1 MRSSDAAPLS
11 RRAFVRSLG
20 VAGAALA
27 AAPWLAG
34 RSATVPHGERS
45 LVVIHLAGG
54 HDGLST
60 FVPCDD
66 DGYHRARPTLA
77 LQRRDTVQLG
87 EAVWLNRAAADLA
100 EIWERGQLAVV
111 PETGFGVSVPSH
123 FRATELWLTG
133 SASDEVAG
141 SRWTD
146 CCGRRGHDDAGDF
159 ERALTRVAE
168 RIASSEAG
176 EIHRVRLGG
185 FDTHFD
191 QRAAHDAAIA
201 TFARGVAQFQRRLA
215 RSGVADRVLTLAF
228 SEFGRALEENEFGGT
243 HHGERGQC
251 YFIGAPVRGGAHGAI
266 VATTA
271 AGAMPIDYRRAIAT
285 AAAGWLRAAPRR
297 ASGEAIAPL
306 PVLLG
311 LA

>member
-1 MRSSDAAPLS
+1 MRSSDTAPLS

-27 AAPWLAG
+27 AAPWLDARPG
-34 RSATVPHGERS
+34 AVPPGERS

-66 DGYHRARPTLA
+66 DAYHRARPTLA
-77 LQRRDTVQLG
+77 LQRRDVVPLG
-87 EAVWLNRAAADLA
+87 EAVWLNRAASDLA
-100 EIWERGQLAVV
+100 TVWERGQLAVV
-111 PETGFGVSVPSH
+111 PEVGFGASVPSH

-133 SASDEVAG
+133 SAGDEVVAA
-141 SRWTD
+141 RWTD
-146 CCGRRGHDDAGDF
+146 GCGRRVHDYAGDF
-159 ERALTRVAE
+159 DATLARVAE
-168 RIASSEAG
+168 RIASGGAG
-176 EIHRVRLGG
+176 EIHRVRLDG

-243 HHGERGQC
+243 HHGGRGPC
-251 YFIGAPVRGGAHGAI
+251 YFVGEGVRGGVHGPI
-266 VATTA
+266 VAAVT
-271 AGAMPIDYRRAIAT
+271 AGARPVGHRRVIAT
-285 AAAGWLRAAPRR
+285 AAEGWLGVASRG
-297 ASGEAIAPL
+297 ASGEGIAPL
-306 PVLLG
+306 PILI
-311 LA
+311 